1 MKTAVVGTYMALS
14 AFAVACASSS
24 GTTPLGG
31 GSTGWIDVTTTLD
44 PSTTPVYEGDAPMTF
59 EFLKDMRKS
68 DAFTLSKY
76 SLGAHSGTHID
87 APMHF
92 VVKGA
97 PIDQVALDPL
107 IGAARV
113 IDIPDSVQAIDAAE
127 LRRHDWESAKR
138 VLFRTRST
146 LHGWMDSSR
155 FHRDFAYIA
164 PDAAQLL
171 ADAGVL
177 LVGVDYISAEQFGA
191 AAPRTHQILLGHGIP
206 IVEGLDL
213 RTVQAGDYDL
223 IVLPLKVAGHEAAPA
238 RAIVRKRRPDNR
250 SSPPAPPN
258 RSRLNI
264 SVATELVPWQSP

>member
-1 MKTAVVGTYMALS
+1 MREAGVEIRGVRSLA
-14 AFAVACASSS
+14 AAVALGLLACAPREQ
-24 GTTPLGG
+24 GPPDTRATREL
-31 GSTGWIDVTTTLD
+31 TAEGWIDVTAMLD
-44 PSTTPVYEGDAPMTF
+44 PARTPVYEGDAPMKF
-59 EFLKDMRKS
+59 DLLRDMRKG
-68 DAFTLSKY
+68 DVVTLSVY

-92 VVKGA
+92 VANGA

-113 IDIPDSVQAIDAAE
+113 IEIADSVQAIDAAE
-127 LRRHDWESAKR
+127 LNGHAWRGAKR

-146 LHGWMDSSR
+146 LRGWMDSPE

-171 ADAGVL
+171 ADAGVR

-191 AAPRTHQILLGHGIP
+191 PAPRTHQILLGRGIP

-213 RTVQAGDYDL
+213 RPAPAGDYDV
-223 IVLPLKVAGHEAAPA
+223 IVLPLKVAGHEGAPA
-238 RAIVRKRRPDNR
+238 RAILRKRTGNER
-250 SSPPAPPN
+250 SLTP
-258 RSRLNI
+258 
-264 SVATELVPWQSP
+264 

>member
-1 MKTAVVGTYMALS
+1 MGMRSLAVAVGGALGLLACAPHEQGAPDTMATRELS
-14 AFAVACASSS
+14 AQ
-24 GTTPLGG
+24 
-31 GSTGWIDVTTTLD
+31 GWIDVTATLD
-44 PSTTPVYEGDAPMTF
+44 PARTPVYAGDAPLKF
-59 EFLKDMRKS
+59 DFLKDMRKG
-68 DAFTLSKY
+68 DKLTLSVY

-92 VVKGA
+92 VATGV

-113 IDIPDSVQAIDAAE
+113 IDIPDSVRAIDAGE
-127 LRRHDWESAKR
+127 LNRHDWRGAKR

-146 LHGWMDSSR
+146 LRGWMDSPE
-155 FHRDFAYIA
+155 FHKDIAYIA

-171 ADAGVL
+171 AEAGVL

-191 AAPRTHQILLGHGIP
+191 PAPRTHQILLGHGIP

-238 RAIVRKRRPDNR
+238 RAIVRKRRPDNHPLHLR
-250 SSPPAPPN
+250 RPTDRA
-258 RSRLNI
+258 
-264 SVATELVPWQSP
+264 

>member
-1 MKTAVVGTYMALS
+1 MRTVVVGTYLALS

-59 EFLKDMRKS
+59 EFLKDMRKG

-92 VVKGA
+92 VVDGA
-97 PIDQVALDPL
+97 PIERVPIERL
-107 IGAARV
+107 IGSARV
-113 IDIPDSVQAIDAAE
+113 IEIADDVQAIDAAE
-127 LRRHDWESAKR
+127 LNRHDWKGAPR
-138 VLFRTRST
+138 VLFRTRSSAR
-146 LHGWMDSSR
+146 GWMTSPA

-171 ADAGVL
+171 ADAGVQ
-177 LVGVDYISAEQFGA
+177 LVGIDYLSAEQFGA
-191 AAPRTHQILLGHGIP
+191 PAPRAHQILLGKGIP
-206 IVEGLDL
+206 IVEGLL
-213 RTVQAGDYDL
+213 LVSVRGGDYDL
-223 IVLPLKVAGHEAAPA
+223 IVLPMKVGGHEGAPA
-238 RAIVRKRRPDNR
+238 RAVLRKR
-250 SSPPAPPN
+250 
-258 RSRLNI
+258 
-264 SVATELVPWQSP
+264 